1 MQKPGR
7 KKAARRNINCAAGDS
22 ERFARRAFPH
32 FPNKSVVIKVQQS
45 RRGDDTHE
53 RTLKGVYSDKV
64 AQVTKRAVSENET
77 DIQTDERSAA
87 PKHETHET
95 DDVAIILH
103 RVAVEEPNERAYLQV
118 V

>member
-1 MQKPGR
+1 M
-7 KKAARRNINCAAGDS
+7 
-22 ERFARRAFPH
+22 
-32 FPNKSVVIKVQQS
+32 QQS

-77 DIQTDERSAA
+77 DIQTDERAAA

-95 DDVAIILH
+95 ADVAILFH
-103 RVAVEEPNERAYLQV
+103 AVAIVDPNE
-118 V
+118 